1 MFWKNQITP
10 ALSARFV
17 AAAEIRAI
25 NRNRAGKCFVRLLSG
40 DRLTEFLQ
48 ENERR
53 LVLTIKSSAQLQRA
67 MPLGAVYEK
76 CGRQQIVGDASRSI
90 LTLARSEWGAL
101 FCFLYKIRTR
111 VRRKALFF

>member
-1 MFWKNQITP
+1 MTIKI
-10 ALSARFV
+10 SAR
-17 AAAEIRAI
+17 
-25 NRNRAGKCFVRLLSG
+25 
-40 DRLTEFLQ
+40 
-48 ENERR
+48 
-53 LVLTIKSSAQLQRA
+53 LQRA